1 MNDPLDELYQTIIIE
16 HSRNPHHFGKLDA
29 PACCAEGYNPLC
41 GDRIGACVELN
52 GEIIQKI
59 TCFGSGC
66 AISKASASLMTDL
79 LEGQPLSRFDELFG
93 LVQKA
98 LQGDQEA
105 AAKLD
110 ELGDIVALKGVSK
123 FPARV
128 KCAMLGWQ
136 SLRNAIQGDDGE
148 FSL

>member
-1 MNDPLDELYQTIIIE
+1 MDALDELYQTIIIE
-16 HSRNPHHFGKLDA
+16 HSRNPHHFGKLET

-41 GDRIGACVELN
+41 GDRIGACVELDSQT
-52 GEIIQKI
+52 IAKI

-79 LEGQPLSRFDELFG
+79 LSGQPLARFDELFEI
-93 LVQKA
+93 VQKA
-98 LQGDQEA
+98 LQGDA
-105 AAKLD
+105 AAASQL
-110 ELGDIVALKGVSK
+110 EGLGDIVALSGVSK

-136 SLRNAIQGDDGE
+136 SLKNAIKGNNGE